1 MALNYD
7 LIRNLMDT
15 MGAEITGQKAIIAKL
30 QKHIAELQA
39 KGTTDILKEVFHN
52 KSEGKKTL
60 PPSEEVKEPKE
71 PKEKK
76 SKKVRAEKIEKTEEP
91 KSVPEEPQVKQA
103 KCADRKAY
111 QQQYQKEY
119 RAKQKAEKQAE
130 KAKVEQQGSTA

>member
-15 MGAEITGQKAIIAKL
+15 MGAEITAQKALIAKL
-30 QKHIAELQA
+30 QKHISELQA

-60 PPSEEVKEPKE
+60 PPSEEVAKPPKE
-71 PKEKK
+71 PK
-76 SKKVRAEKIEKTEEP
+76 SKKEKTPSADKPSKTKAKE
-91 KSVPEEPQVKQA
+91 VPQTVNSADIPAEPQVKQA

-111 QQQYQKEY
+111 QQQYQKE
-119 RAKQKAEKQAE
+119 
-130 KAKVEQQGSTA
+130 